1 MRKLSSEIQKNIKQ
15 AHGDLLDIKFLHLAV
30 PPFYR
35 NTVLMACLCI
45 LKPQKSDF
53 FEDCLSHQEVKVCH

>member
-15 AHGDLLDIKFLHLAV
+15 AHGDLLNIKFLHLAV

-53 FEDCLSHQEVKVCH
+53 LEDCLSHQEVKVCH